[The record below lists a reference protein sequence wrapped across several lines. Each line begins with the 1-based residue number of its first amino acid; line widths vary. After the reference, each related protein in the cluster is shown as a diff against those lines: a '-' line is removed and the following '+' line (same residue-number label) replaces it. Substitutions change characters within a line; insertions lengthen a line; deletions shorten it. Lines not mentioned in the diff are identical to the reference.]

1 MAPSEY
7 EELVK
12 RYRFL
17 KEAKK
22 LSKRST
28 KYQRNMVKLI
38 AFKQETGMMP
48 KEYLEKYQDSWHLP
62 RHKKDGVSL
71 EDRRRKRAE
80 ACLDNTEMSDWF
92 KLETGST
99 PEDYLKYYDKKQAS
113 KPCEHKLA
121 SYSTYYG
128 VGTQGDGHDVVKIA
142 DGHYQKQ
149 FKWRMRKSK

>member
-1 MAPSEY
+1 MAPKEY

-12 RYRFL
+12 RHRFL

-22 LSKRST
+22 LSKLNTR
-28 KYQRNMVKLI
+28 YQRNMVKII

-80 ACLDNTEMSDWF
+80 ACLDNKD
-92 KLETGST
+92 
-99 PEDYLKYYDKKQAS
+99 
-113 KPCEHKLA
+113 
-121 SYSTYYG
+121 
-128 VGTQGDGHDVVKIA
+128 
-142 DGHYQKQ
+142 
-149 FKWRMRKSK
+149 